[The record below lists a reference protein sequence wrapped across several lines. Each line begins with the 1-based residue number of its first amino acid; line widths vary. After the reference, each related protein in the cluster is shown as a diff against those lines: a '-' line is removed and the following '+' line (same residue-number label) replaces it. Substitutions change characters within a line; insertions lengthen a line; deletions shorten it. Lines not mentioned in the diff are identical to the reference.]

1 MKNKILVFIITLL
14 ILVFGI
20 SRYLNHRTYYSI
32 DNNRQFIRAED
43 GRITI
48 LHGMNI
54 LTNAKAHPLRIGEL
68 NKEDITRLSSE
79 WGFNAVRLLIF
90 WDGIEA
96 EKGKYDYEYLD
107 RVKERLD
114 WCEEAGLK
122 VILDMHQDLY
132 AVDFGGDGAP
142 KWAIEDDGAEFE
154 KQLPWELNYFE
165 DAVQNSIANFW
176 EKDNGH
182 PELQEHFINSLLVAV
197 RYLANHP
204 SVIGID
210 LYNEPTHATLHGFFN
225 LEEKYLT
232 PFYQEIINKI
242 REFNS
247 DIWIYY
253 EPQAFGPNQGFKS
266 KLGLLN
272 DPRKGDSRLVY
283 FPHIY
288 TLDLDI
294 NGEYMDDSFY
304 IDMWANARQE
314 EYQRQNVP
322 MLIGEFGLK
331 VDSTLSLKFI
341 DEVANMMDKT
351 GSGWFYWGYDPSNWS
366 IIDTNKVTTISQKVL
381 ERPYPMYIAGDKPI
395 FSWDLNTEVF
405 LFKANWNKALE
416 EKLTNNTTEI
426 YMPDFVWKDGFDINV
441 LEGKIDSEYNK
452 EKRKLIVKPVGYGN
466 FSFEIIPTK
475 K

>member
-1 MKNKILVFIITLL
+1 MYKRKITLISL
-14 ILVFGI
+14 IILFIGLTI
-20 SRYLNHRTYYSI
+20 YF
-32 DNNRQFIRAED
+32 NNRSQYSTDENRSFVRTKD

-68 NKEDITRLSSE
+68 TKEDITRLSSE

-90 WDGIEA
+90 WDGIEP
-96 EKGKYDYEYLD
+96 EKGKYDYDYLD
-107 RVKERLD
+107 RVKERLN

-132 AVDFGGDGAP
+132 AVGFGGDGAP
-142 KWAIEDDGAEFE
+142 KWAIKDDDAPFTL
-154 KQLPWELNYFE
+154 QTPWELNYFE

-176 EKDNGH
+176 EKDKGH
-182 PELQEHFINSLLVAV
+182 PELQEHFINSLLMAV
-197 RYLANHP
+197 KYLGNHP
-204 SVIGID
+204 TVIGID

-232 PFYQEIINKI
+232 PFYQKIINKI
-242 REFNS
+242 REIDNN
-247 DIWIYY
+247 IWIYY
-253 EPQAFGPNQGFKS
+253 EPQAFGPNQGFQS
-266 KLGLLN
+266 KLGLLK

-294 NGEYMDDSFY
+294 NGEYMDNTFY
-304 IDMWANARQE
+304 IDMWANARQK
-314 EYQRQNVP
+314 EYQKQNVP

-331 VDSTLSLKFI
+331 IDSTLSLKFI
-341 DEVANMMDKT
+341 DEVANMMDKI
-351 GSGWFYWGYDPSNWS
+351 GGGWFYWGYDPSNWS
-366 IIDTNKVTTISQKVL
+366 IIDSNRATTVSQKVL

-395 FSWDLNTEVF
+395 FSWNRNTEIF
-405 LFKANWNKALE
+405 SFEANWTKDLE
-416 EKLTNNTTEI
+416 SKLSNYNTEI
-426 YMPDFVWKDGFDINV
+426 YMPNFVWKNGFEIKV
-441 LEGKIDSEYNK
+441 LNGKIKWDYNK
-452 EKRKLIVKPVGYGN
+452 EKKRLKVTSENYGDFN
-466 FSFEIIPTK
+466 FEIIPIK